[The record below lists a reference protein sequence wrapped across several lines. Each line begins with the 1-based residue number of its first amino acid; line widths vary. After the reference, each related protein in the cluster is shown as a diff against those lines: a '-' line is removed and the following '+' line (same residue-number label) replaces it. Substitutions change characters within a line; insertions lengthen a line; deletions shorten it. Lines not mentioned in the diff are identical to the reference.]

1 MPTIDWPS
9 DACLRPSSV
18 SFSVVPARSS
28 WSAVYTRQRTQVSHL
43 ADRLRVTLQL
53 PPCTAAEAAA
63 REAWINYLVAESPW
77 VRLRHFA
84 RPYPRGNARGT
95 LTVGANAAAGV
106 RSVTLSGARASPN
119 LLRGPS
125 FEVDS
130 DANGRA
136 DYWNSYFAGTT
147 GTGNVALSTSSPVD
161 GTRVQ
166 LVTSTGLGTTT
177 GDRIG
182 IVQSIDVAPS
192 TTYTI
197 SAHMAWLE
205 TSSAR
210 YAIYVDWIDAGSVIV
225 GSSSVFPATLLNSS
239 LTRYSL
245 TGTSPAT
252 AVTAAV
258 SFFAHSRQTASG
270 AASFAID
277 AVQFEPGP
285 TATPYVGL
293 PRLLPGDTL
302 SVGGNLLLVGYAG
315 AVANDAG
322 SMTVPL
328 QLPLRTAVT
337 AGAAVTWAQPTGTFQ
352 LETDAVSLEYVPGNL
367 QSGFELSFLEV
378 V

>member
-119 LLRGPS
+119 LLAS
-125 FEVDS
+125 AAFEIDS
-130 DANGRA
+130 DADGVADGWSTYISNFLSTGRA
-136 DYWNSYFAGTT
+136 WSLPAGSLLA
-147 GTGNVALSTSSPVD
+147 GD
-161 GTRVQ
+161 GAKTQAVQ
-166 LVTSTGLGTTT
+166 CSALGTDTL
-177 GDRIG
+177 G
-182 IVQSIDVAPS
+182 IVRIDQTVQAGAAYTFSIYASADRAATATLYIGWYQSDNTTFISQSATSAAMNTTAQRYTLTATAP
-192 TTYTI
+192 
-197 SAHMAWLE
+197 AGAGRAWL
-205 TSSAR
+205 
-210 YAIYVDWIDAGSVIV
+210 YAWFSGATGANPIAYFDAAQFELGSV
-225 GSSSVFPATLLNSS
+225 A
-239 LTRYSL
+239 
-245 TGTSPAT
+245 SPW
-252 AVTAAV
+252 
-258 SFFAHSRQTASG
+258 SGFA
-270 AASFAID
+270 
-277 AVQFEPGP
+277 
-285 TATPYVGL
+285 
-293 PRLLPGDTL
+293 RLLPGDTL

-352 LETDAVSLEYVPGNL
+352 LETDAVSLEYLPGNL